1 MFFPRNEHVFQQTI
15 IYSYIRGHLF
25 GLVLVRLHVSVQFGR
40 RNVAL
45 PLSTRYQRYFIA
57 VRICAD
63 MRLCVRVN
71 AQFVHAQ
78 VRLPDERA
86 VAAVYVAFKPFVV
99 LW

>member
-1 MFFPRNEHVFQQTI
+1 MFPRNEHVFQQTFL
-15 IYSYIRGHLF
+15 YSYIWGHLV

-40 RNVAL
+40 RHVAL

-57 VRICAD
+57 VRIRAD

-78 VRLPDERA
+78 VRLPHERA